1 MNEVQPLPPSLNL
14 GKITVTTSTPLKSS
28 PNIFQTIRARLADFS
43 EVVAFISFLLIF
55 IYFAIYADNF
65 LTLLSITN
73 ILTIA
78 SIKGIFVLGVAML
91 MISGEFD
98 LSVGSTLAV
107 GAYVF
112 AILMEHGFILGGTQF
127 LPPGLAVLALVIS
140 IVICG
145 LLGLVNGLIV
155 VRSGIPSFIATLGT
169 MLAFRGIARAMGN
182 SELAKTSG
190 NADVVRFTGEAPP
203 LFGLLNGDI
212 DFINNMGSPA
222 GGARMA
228 IIWFFLLTLIAV
240 LVMRYTRYG
249 SWVYA
254 TGGNR
259 MAALAQGVRTNRVII
274 TNFIITGALAGLAGV
289 IQFTSRPAIDPARGE
304 GWELIAVAACVI
316 GGIWLQ
322 GGYGTIIGAAIG
334 MLMLQMVE
342 QGLILAGVDIQLFQ
356 ATVGLILIVAV
367 ISNTW
372 LSRT

>member
-1 MNEVQPLPPSLNL
+1 LAA
-14 GKITVTTSTPLKSS
+14 ISS
-28 PNIFQTIRARLADFS
+28 PNRLRKLKASLADYS
-43 EVVAFISFLLIF
+43 EVVVFISFVLLFIIF
-55 IYFAIYADNF
+55 SATADNF
-65 LTLLSITN
+65 LSLLSLTN
-73 ILTIA
+73 IVTLA
-78 SIKGIFVLGVAML
+78 SVKGIFVLGVAML

-107 GAYVF
+107 ASYVF
-112 AILMEHGFILGGTQF
+112 AILMEHGFIIGGAQVI
-127 LPPGLAVLALVIS
+127 PAGLSLLAIVIALVVAAI
-140 IVICG
+140 
-145 LLGLVNGLIV
+145 LGLINGLIV

-190 NADVVRFTGEAPP
+190 NADVVRFTGEAPWT
-203 LFGLLNGDI
+203 FNLLNGDI
-212 DFINNMGSPA
+212 EWLNRLSQPA
-222 GGARMA
+222 GGARAA
-228 IIWFFLLTLIAV
+228 IIWFVLLTIVVA
-240 LVMRYTRYG
+240 LVMRFTRYG

-259 MAALAQGVRTNRVII
+259 LAAKAQGVNTGRVII
-274 TNFIITGALAGLAGV
+274 TNFVITAMLAGFAGIV
-289 IQFTSRPAIDPARGE
+289 QFSSRPAIDPLRGN

-334 MLMLQMVE
+334 ILLLQMVE
-342 QGLILAGVDIQLFQ
+342 QGLILAGVNIQLFQ

-372 LSRT
+372 LSKT

>member
-1 MNEVQPLPPSLNL
+1 MAT
-14 GKITVTTSTPLKSS
+14 ISTPSS
-28 PNIFQTIRARLADFS
+28 FRKIKAQLSNYS
-43 EVVAFISFLLIF
+43 EVVVSISFVTLF
-55 IYFAIYADNF
+55 IVFALTADNF
-65 LTLLSITN
+65 LSLLSLTN
-73 ILTIA
+73 ILTLA
-78 SIKGIFVLGVAML
+78 SIQGIFVLGVAML

-112 AILMEHGFILGGTQF
+112 AILLEFGLVVGGVQLISPGF
-127 LPPGLAVLALVIS
+127 GLLALVVAL
-140 IVICG
+140 IVCAI
-145 LLGLVNGLIV
+145 LGLINGLIV

-169 MLAFRGIARAMGN
+169 MLAFRGIARALGN
-182 SELAKTSG
+182 TELASG
-190 NADVVRFTGEAPP
+190 NADVVRFSGEAPP
-203 LFGLLNGDI
+203 LFTILNGDLN
-212 DFINNMGSPA
+212 FINDLGSPA

-228 IIWFFLLTLIAV
+228 IFWFLMITIACV
-240 LVMRYTRYG
+240 IVMRFTRYG

-259 MAALAQGVRTNRVII
+259 QAALAQGVRTGRVII
-274 TNFIITGALAGLAGV
+274 TNFIITGILAGFAGV
-289 IQFTSRPAIDPARGE
+289 VQFAARPAIDPARGE

-334 MLMLQMVE
+334 MLLLQMVE
-342 QGLILAGVDIQLFQ
+342 QGLILAGVNIQLFQ

-372 LSRT
+372 LSRG

>member
-1 MNEVQPLPPSLNL
+1 MASATSPS
-14 GKITVTTSTPLKSS
+14 T
-28 PNIFQTIRARLADFS
+28 FQRARAQLSNYS
-43 EVVAFISFLLIF
+43 EVVVLISFILLFIIF
-55 IYFAIYADNF
+55 SLTADNF
-65 LTLLSITN
+65 LSLLSLTN
-73 ILTIA
+73 ILTLA
-78 SIKGIFVLGVAML
+78 SIKGIFVIGVAML

-112 AILMEHGFILGGTQF
+112 AILMEHGFIIGGAQI
-127 LPPGLAVLALVIS
+127 LPAGLSFLALILALF
-140 IVICG
+140 ICA

-203 LFGLLNGDI
+203 LFNILNGDI
-212 DFINNMGSPA
+212 EFINQMSTPE

-228 IIWFFLLTLIAV
+228 IVWFFLIVAIAV
-240 LVMRYTRYG
+240 MVMRYTRYG

-259 MAALAQGVRTNRVII
+259 LAALAQGVRTSRVLIW
-274 TNFIITGALAGLAGV
+274 NFVITGALAGLAGV
-289 IQFTSRPAIDPARGE
+289 VQFSSRPAIDPARGE

-334 MLMLQMVE
+334 MLLLQMVE

-356 ATVGLILIVAV
+356 ATIGFILIVAV